1 MNLGNGDLCVVAVLP
16 TPRGRDRSPC
26 AATDR
31 LGAATDSREE
41 LGGGKVVPQVESELV
56 CEEMENEVTAEESQA
71 FLDGLPYDIVSA
83 LLAAKELELT
93 EITSL
98 EEIRNSRTR
107 KVSRR
112 TGIHGESQLK

>member
-1 MNLGNGDLCVVAVLP
+1 
-16 TPRGRDRSPC
+16 
-26 AATDR
+26 
-31 LGAATDSREE
+31 
-41 LGGGKVVPQVESELV
+41 
-56 CEEMENEVTAEESQA
+56 MENEVTAQESQA

-107 KVSRR
+107 KVS
-112 TGIHGESQLK
+112 TAQGVCGESPLKSRHAR